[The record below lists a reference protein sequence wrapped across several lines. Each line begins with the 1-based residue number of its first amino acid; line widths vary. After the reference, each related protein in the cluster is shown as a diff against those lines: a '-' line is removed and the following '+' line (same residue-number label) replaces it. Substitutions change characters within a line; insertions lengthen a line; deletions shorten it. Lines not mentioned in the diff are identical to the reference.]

1 MLCVDF
7 ICFFVFFFDIVLV
20 IALEGAICIQL
31 TTLRCCIV
39 VANNIAT
46 TGCSEGGLVCVCAV
60 CTL

>member
-7 ICFFVFFFDIVLV
+7 ICFFLFFFDIVLV

-46 TGCSEGGLVCVCAV
+46 TGCSEGGLVCV
-60 CTL
+60 